1 MGHMMARRRPR
12 LYRESVDPHYPP
24 EAEQYREKIRA
35 FLAEHLPAGWK
46 GIGALDH
53 DAARGFTTEWR
64 ATLYEQGLLAPSW
77 PTEYGGAGLSPLEQ
91 VVVAEEF
98 YRAGVPTG
106 GPNDD
111 FSIQMVG
118 NTILHWGT
126 EEQKRYFLPRAL
138 SGEHVW
144 CQGYSEPGAGSDLA
158 NLGTRAV
165 LDGDEWVING
175 QKIWT
180 SMAHV
185 ANWIFVLART
195 NPEATKHK
203 GITFLLVPMDQ
214 PGVEVR
220 PIRMMTGWSE
230 FNETFFTDART
241 PKDHVVGAVNAGWAV
256 AMTLLGYER
265 GAAAATFP
273 IMFRAEI
280 DRLVELA
287 RSNGA
292 ADDPVIRQRL
302 AACWS
307 KVEIMRYLGM
317 RTLTKFL
324 AGGEPGPAES
334 SFKLYWSEYHKV
346 VTELAVD
353 ILGAAALT
361 PSGRMATS
369 FRADDVGAPNDS
381 ASWVSTFL
389 MSRAGS
395 IYAGSSQIQ
404 RNILGEMVLGLP
416 KEPAPAAQKASWREA
431 QAG

>member
-1 MGHMMARRRPR
+1 
-12 LYRESVDPHYPP
+12 VDPRYPP
-24 EAEQYREKIRA
+24 EAEQFREKARA
-35 FLAEHLPAGWK
+35 FLAEQLPAGWT

-53 DAARGFTTEWR
+53 ESARRFTAEWR
-64 ATLYEQGLLAPSW
+64 QTLYEHGLLAPSW
-77 PTEYGGAGLSPLEQ
+77 PKEYGGGGLSPLEQ
-91 VVVAEEF
+91 VVLAEEF

-111 FSIQMVG
+111 FSIQMIG
-118 NTILHWGT
+118 NTLLHWGT

-195 NPEATKHK
+195 EPDAPKHK

-214 PGVEVR
+214 AGIEVR

-241 PKDHVVGAVNAGWAV
+241 EKSNVVGQVNAGWAV

-265 GAAAATFP
+265 GEAAATFP
-273 IMFRAEI
+273 IMFRAEL
-280 DRLVELA
+280 DRLIELA
-287 RSNGA
+287 RATGA
-292 ADDPVIRQRL
+292 ARDPLVRQRL
-302 AACWS
+302 AWCHS

-346 VTELAVD
+346 VTELGVD
-353 ILGAAALT
+353 ILGPAALT
-361 PSGRMATS
+361 PAGRVATA

-381 ASWVSTFL
+381 ASWVGTFL
-389 MSRAGS
+389 MSRAGT
-395 IYAGSSQIQ
+395 IYAGSSQVQ
-404 RNILGEMVLGLP
+404 RNIVGEMVLGLP
-416 KEPAPAAQKASWREA
+416 KEPPPAGQGLSWREA
-431 QAG
+431 QAARTT

>member
-1 MGHMMARRRPR
+1 MNPNYA
-12 LYRESVDPHYPP
+12 P
-24 EAEQYREKIRA
+24 EAEQYREKVRG
-35 FLAEHLPAGWK
+35 FLGEHLPAGWK
-46 GIGALDH
+46 GIGSLDH
-53 DAARGFTTEWR
+53 ETAARFTAEWR
-64 ATLYEQGLLAPSW
+64 NTLYQNNLLAPSW
-77 PTEYGGAGLSPLEQ
+77 PKEYGGAGLSPMEQ
-91 VVVAEEF
+91 VIVAEEF
-98 YRAGVPTG
+98 FKAGVPTG

-195 NPEATKHK
+195 DPEASKHK

-220 PIRMMTGWSE
+220 PIKMMTGFSE

-241 PKDHVVGAVNAGWAV
+241 PRENVVGQVNGGWAV

-265 GAAAATFP
+265 GEAAATFP

-280 DRLVELA
+280 DRLLELA

-292 ADDPVIRQRL
+292 ASDPRIRQRL
-302 AACWS
+302 AWCYS

-317 RTLTKFL
+317 RTLTKFV
-324 AGGEPGPAES
+324 AGAEPGPAES
-334 SFKLYWSEYHKV
+334 SFKLYWSEYHKM

-361 PSGRMATS
+361 PSGRVATG

-381 ASWVSTFL
+381 ASWVTTFL
-389 MSRAGS
+389 MSRAGT
-395 IYAGSSQIQ
+395 IYAGSSQVQ
-404 RNILGEMVLGLP
+404 RNIVGEMVLGLA
-416 KEPAPAAQKASWREA
+416 KEPLPAGQGRSWREA
-431 QAG
+431 QAGA

>member
-1 MGHMMARRRPR
+1 M
-12 LYRESVDPHYPP
+12 DPHYPP
-24 EAEQYREKIRA
+24 EAEQYREKVRA
-35 FLAEHLPAGWK
+35 FLAEHLPNGWQ
-46 GIGALDH
+46 GIGALGH
-53 DAARGFTTEWR
+53 EEARRFTAEWR
-64 ATLYEQGLLAPSW
+64 ATLYENRMLAPSW
-77 PTEYGGAGLSPLEQ
+77 PTEYGGAGLTPLEQ
-91 VVVAEEF
+91 VVLAEEF

-158 NLGTRAV
+158 SLGTRAI

-195 NPEATKHK
+195 DPDASKHK
-203 GITFLLVPMDQ
+203 GISFLLVPMDQ
-214 PGVEVR
+214 AGVEVR
-220 PIRMMTGWSE
+220 PIRMLTGQSE

-241 PKDHVVGAVNAGWAV
+241 ARDNVVGQVNAGWAV

-265 GAAAATFP
+265 GEAAATFP
-273 IMFRAEI
+273 IMFRTEI
-280 DRLVELA
+280 DRLVDLA
-287 RSNGA
+287 RSIGVSE
-292 ADDPVIRQRL
+292 DPGVRQRL
-302 AACWS
+302 AWCYS

-324 AGGEPGPAES
+324 AGESPGPAES

-361 PSGRMATS
+361 PTGRSSVA
-369 FRADDVGAPNDS
+369 FRTDDVGAPNDS
-381 ASWVSTFL
+381 ASWVTTFL
-389 MSRAGS
+389 MSRAGT
-395 IYAGSSQIQ
+395 IYAGSSQVQ

-416 KEPAPAAQKASWREA
+416 KEPAPASQKGSWREA

>member
-1 MGHMMARRRPR
+1 M
-12 LYRESVDPHYPP
+12 DPHYPP
-24 EAEQYREKIRA
+24 EAEEYREKVRA
-35 FLAEHLPAGWK
+35 FLSEHLPAGWK

-53 DAARGFTTEWR
+53 ESARAFTADWR
-64 ATLYEQGLLAPSW
+64 NVLFEEGLLAPSW
-77 PTEYGGAGLSPLEQ
+77 PKEYGGAGLSPLEQ

-165 LDGDEWVING
+165 LDGEEWVING

-195 NPEATKHK
+195 DPDATKHK

-241 PKDHVVGAVNAGWAV
+241 AKENVVGAVNAGWAV

-265 GAAAATFP
+265 GEAAATFP
-273 IMFRAEI
+273 IMFRTEI
-280 DRLVELA
+280 DRLLELA
-287 RSNGA
+287 RTTGA
-292 ADDPVIRQRL
+292 SRDPRIRQRL
-302 AACWS
+302 AWCYS

-334 SFKLYWSEYHKV
+334 SFKLYWSEYHKL

-361 PSGRMATS
+361 PTGRVATA

-381 ASWVSTFL
+381 ASWVTTFL
-389 MSRAGS
+389 MSRAGT
-395 IYAGSSQIQ
+395 IYAGSSQVQ
-404 RNILGEMVLGLP
+404 RNIVGEMVLGLP
-416 KEPAPAAQKASWREA
+416 KEPAPATQKGSWREA
-431 QAG
+431 QSAS